1 MMSRIRLLIT
11 CLLLGSQL
19 VFAATETALF
29 TVRHRPAADLVPQ
42 LREVLG
48 KDGGVSA
55 WGDRLIVRAPA
66 ERLDEI
72 RWLIGE
78 LDQPLRRL
86 LIEVEVGRERGQ
98 RKTEADLHTHDGRA
112 RLRFMEGHTRQ
123 DGERLQRVR
132 TLDGRPALIRIGRS
146 VPIYTVE
153 QHRYGN
159 QTEER
164 LSVRYK
170 DLHTGIL
177 VLPRVHGDRVTLEV
191 YQQDQREAS
200 GGRFALQ
207 DAETVASGRLGEWLS
222 IGSIETQGSE
232 REQGIGLS
240 AHTRAHDEV
249 TIRARVIA
257 LD

>member
-1 MMSRIRLLIT
+1 MMPHIRLLIA

-19 VFAATETALF
+19 VLAATETALF
-29 TVRHRPAADLVPQ
+29 TVRHRPAANLVPQ
-42 LREVLG
+42 LQAALG

-86 LIEVEVGRERGQ
+86 LIEVEVGREQGQ
-98 RKTEADLHTHDGRA
+98 RKTEADLRTHESRA
-112 RLRFMEGHTRQ
+112 RIRFMEGHTRQ
-123 DGERLQRVR
+123 DGEHLQRVR
-132 TLDGRPALIRIGRS
+132 TLDGHPALIRIGRS

-153 QHRYGN
+153 QSRQGN
-159 QTEER
+159 QTAQR

-191 YQQDQREAS
+191 YQQDQREAM
-200 GGRFALQ
+200 GGRFSLQ
-207 DAETVASGRLGEWLS
+207 DAETVTSGRLGEWLS
-222 IGSIETQGSE
+222 IGSIETQGSKRE
-232 REQGIGLS
+232 RGIGLS
-240 AHTRAHDEV
+240 ARTRAHDEV